1 MLCAVFACA
10 YACSAISL
18 PTDASSLNHSLACW
32 FRSGS
37 LSASWLTLTFAL
49 LSSACRVC
57 LSTHIHASSELELC
71 CVCWDHALLR
81 YLWHQSDTP
90 STPLT
95 GRVNN
100 MILLQC
106 SALSESLLIQ
116 PVFKSWKTIE
126 GKPSFTI
133 MSKMKW
139 KNEKKKKK
147 RIGAKLW

>member
-18 PTDASSLNHSLACW
+18 LTHASSLNHSLACW
-32 FRSGS
+32 FCSGS

-57 LSTHIHASSELELC
+57 LSTRIRATLELELC
-71 CVCWDHALLR
+71 CVCSDHALLR
-81 YLWHQSDTP
+81 YLLHQSDTT
-90 STPLT
+90 SKLLT

-106 SALSESLLIQ
+106 SALLGSFLIQ
-116 PVFKSWKTIE
+116 PVFES
-126 GKPSFTI
+126 
-133 MSKMKW
+133 
-139 KNEKKKKK
+139 
-147 RIGAKLW
+147 